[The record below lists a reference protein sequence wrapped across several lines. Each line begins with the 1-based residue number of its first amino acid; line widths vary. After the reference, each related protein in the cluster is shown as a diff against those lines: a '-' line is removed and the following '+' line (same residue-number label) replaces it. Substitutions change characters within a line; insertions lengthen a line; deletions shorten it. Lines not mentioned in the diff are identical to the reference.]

1 MQDIF
6 ELFTHLTKGKKEMA
20 TQNRTSET
28 LPIIDD
34 YSLIEV
40 VDGFNHRET
49 FVEADLN
56 QLAQSIKENGLL
68 DPLKVAKNPKDHDV
82 PYRLIDGER
91 RLRAI
96 KVLHEQGVEI
106 SFPVRV
112 LRGMDDETAVVVAAA
127 SNMER
132 ADITPLE
139 EANIVA
145 KLEAYGYDV
154 NEIAAKLNRSDQ
166 WVRDRKALEGGSR
179 KIKNSL
185 NNGRLPADVAVKL
198 IRKNKEH
205 KDQDKALSEV
215 VTAAGGKKSNTR
227 KAAASKGLG
236 GKVKPNSKE
245 IAGMSLELDAL
256 DIPQWVKDVANATLA
271 YVDGTLPA
279 KKYKGHLEAKAG
291 ESVAKAA

>member
-1 MQDIF
+1 
-6 ELFTHLTKGKKEMA
+6 MA
-20 TQNRTSET
+20 TQNRTSES

-40 VDGFNHRET
+40 VDGFNHREI
-49 FVEADLN
+49 FDEAELH
-56 QLAQSIKENGLL
+56 QLAQSINENGLL
-68 DPLKVAKNPKDHDV
+68 DPLKVSKNGKGSDM

-96 KVLHEQGVEI
+96 KALHEQGVEV

-112 LRGMDDETAVVVAAA
+112 LREMDDESAVIVAAA

-139 EANIVA
+139 EANIIA

-154 NEIAAKLNRSDQ
+154 NEIAAKMNRSDQ
-166 WVRDRKALEGGSR
+166 WVRDRKALESGSR

-185 NNGRLPADVAVKL
+185 KNGRLPADVAVKL

-236 GKVKPNSKE
+236 GKVRPTSKE
-245 IAGMSLELDAL
+245 IAGMSLEMENL
-256 DIPQWVKDVANATLA
+256 DIPEWVRDVANATLA

-279 KKYKGHLEAKAG
+279 KKYKGYLEAKAE

>member
-1 MQDIF
+1 M
-6 ELFTHLTKGKKEMA
+6 T
-20 TQNRTSET
+20 TQNRTSES

-34 YSLIEV
+34 YSLIEI
-40 VDGFNHRET
+40 VDGFNHRES
-49 FVEADLN
+49 FDEADLN
-56 QLAQSIKENGLL
+56 QLAQSINENGLL
-68 DPLKVAKNPKDHDV
+68 DPLKVARNPKGHDM

-91 RLRAI
+91 RLKAI
-96 KVLHEQGVEI
+96 KILHEQGVEI

-112 LRGMDDETAVVVAAA
+112 LRGVDDETAVVVAAA

-145 KLEAYGYDV
+145 KLEAYGYDI
-154 NEIAAKLNRSDQ
+154 NEIASKVNRSDQ
-166 WVRDRKALEGGSR
+166 WVRDRKALESGSR

-185 NNGRLPADVAVKL
+185 GNGRLPADVAVKL

-205 KDQDKALSEV
+205 KDQDKALAAV

-236 GKVKPNSKE
+236 GKVKPSSKE
-245 IAGMSLELDAL
+245 IAGMSIELDTL
-256 DIPQWVKDVANATLA
+256 EVPEWVKDIANATLA

-279 KKYKGHLEAKAG
+279 KKFKIYLEAKSE
-291 ESVAKAA
+291 ESMAKAA

>member
-1 MQDIF
+1 
-6 ELFTHLTKGKKEMA
+6 MA
-20 TQNRTSET
+20 TQNRTSES

-40 VDGFNHRET
+40 VDGFNHREI
-49 FVEADLN
+49 FDEAELH
-56 QLAQSIKENGLL
+56 QLAQSINENGLL
-68 DPLKVAKNPKDHDV
+68 DPLKVSKNGKGSDM

-96 KVLHEQGVEI
+96 KALHEQGVEV

-112 LRGMDDETAVVVAAA
+112 LREMDDESAVIVAAA

-139 EANIVA
+139 EANIIA

-154 NEIAAKLNRSDQ
+154 NEIAAKMNRSDQ
-166 WVRDRKALEGGSR
+166 WVRDRKALESGSR

-185 NNGRLPADVAVKL
+185 KNGRLPADVAVKL

-236 GKVKPNSKE
+236 GKVRPTSKE
-245 IAGMSLELDAL
+245 IAGMSL
-256 DIPQWVKDVANATLA
+256 
-271 YVDGTLPA
+271 
-279 KKYKGHLEAKAG
+279 
-291 ESVAKAA
+291 

>member
-1 MQDIF
+1 
-6 ELFTHLTKGKKEMA
+6 MA
-20 TQNRTSET
+20 TQNRTSES

-49 FVEADLN
+49 FDEAELH
-56 QLAQSIKENGLL
+56 QLAQSISENGIL
-68 DPLKVAKNPKDHDV
+68 DPLKVAKNPKGHDM

-91 RLRAI
+91 RLKAI
-96 KVLHEQGVEI
+96 KILHEQGSEI

-112 LRGMDDETAVVVAAA
+112 LREMDDEAAVLAAAA

-139 EANIVA
+139 EANIIA
-145 KLEAYGYDV
+145 KLEAYGHDV
-154 NEIAAKLNRSDQ
+154 NEIAAKMNRSDQ
-166 WVRDRKALEGGSR
+166 WVRDRKALESASR

-205 KDQDKALSEV
+205 KDQDKALAAV

-236 GKVKPNSKE
+236 GKVKPSSKE
-245 IAGMSLELDAL
+245 IAGMSIELDTL
-256 DIPQWVKDVANATLA
+256 EIPEWVKDIANATLA
-271 YVDGTLPA
+271 YVDGTLPS
-279 KKYKGHLEAKAG
+279 KKFKSYLEAKSE
-291 ESVAKAA
+291 ESMAKAA

>member
-1 MQDIF
+1 
-6 ELFTHLTKGKKEMA
+6 MA
-20 TQNRTSET
+20 TQNRTSES

-40 VDGFNHRET
+40 VDGFNHREI
-49 FVEADLN
+49 FDEAELH
-56 QLAQSIKENGLL
+56 QLAQSINENGLL
-68 DPLKVAKNPKDHDV
+68 DPLKVSKNGKGSDM

-96 KVLHEQGVEI
+96 KALHEQGVEV

-112 LRGMDDETAVVVAAA
+112 LREMDDESAVIVAAA

-139 EANIVA
+139 EANIIA

-154 NEIAAKLNRSDQ
+154 NEIAAKMNRSDQ
-166 WVRDRKALEGGSR
+166 WVRDRKALESGSR

-185 NNGRLPADVAVKL
+185 KNGRLPADVAVKL

-236 GKVKPNSKE
+236 GKARPTSKE
-245 IAGMSLELDAL
+245 IAGMSLEMDSL
-256 DIPQWVKDVANATLA
+256 DIPEWVRDVANATLA

-279 KKYKGHLEAKAG
+279 KKYKGYLEAKAE